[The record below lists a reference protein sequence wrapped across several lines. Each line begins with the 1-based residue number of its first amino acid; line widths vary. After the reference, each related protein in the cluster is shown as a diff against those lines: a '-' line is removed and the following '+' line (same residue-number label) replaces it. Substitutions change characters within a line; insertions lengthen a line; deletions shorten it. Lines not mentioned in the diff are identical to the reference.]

1 VAGESSLLL
10 VLNCGSSSIKYALF
24 ETHEGRIPRQSQW
37 SGKVEEIGSPSPTHQ
52 VSGQVAE
59 AITLD
64 PQRPYFSALDVIRA
78 TVQTRLHGRAL
89 DAVVHRVVH
98 GGAKYFQPVHIDA
111 DVLAD
116 LRSYI
121 PLAPLHQPFALEA
134 VDALLASNPAIP
146 QFACFDTAF
155 HRSLPQVEQ
164 LLPLPWEHWEQGMRR
179 YGFHELS
186 YEYIAHVLKERVG
199 EAARGRVIVAHLG
212 NGASLCGMQDLRSA
226 ATTMGFSTLEGLM
239 MGTRCGS
246 VDPGAILH
254 LMEIKGIPL
263 AEVGQ
268 MLTREAGLLGVSGL
282 SSDTRVLL
290 EHEQDN
296 ARAKAALDLYIRTI
310 VREIGALT
318 ALLGGLDMLVFTAG
332 VGENNPVIRGRVCR
346 RLGFLGVALDDAAN
360 SQNASVVSSTNS
372 KVVVRVEPTNEEWIA
387 ANHAWQ
393 LLRSQRAG

>member
-179 YGFHELS
+179 YGFHGLS

>member
-1 VAGESSLLL
+1 MAGESSLLL

-179 YGFHELS
+179 YGFHGLS

-332 VGENNPVIRGRVCR
+332 VGENNPVIRERVCR

>member
-1 VAGESSLLL
+1 MAGESSLLL

-179 YGFHELS
+179 YGFHGLS

-199 EAARGRVIVAHLG
+199 DAARGRVIVAHLG

-254 LMEIKGIPL
+254 LMEVKGIPL

-332 VGENNPVIRGRVCR
+332 VGENNPVIRERVCR

>member
-1 VAGESSLLL
+1 MAGESSLLL

-179 YGFHELS
+179 YGFHGLS

-254 LMEIKGIPL
+254 LMEVKGIPL

-332 VGENNPVIRGRVCR
+332 VGENNPVIRERVCR

>member
-1 VAGESSLLL
+1 
-10 VLNCGSSSIKYALF
+10 
-24 ETHEGRIPRQSQW
+24 
-37 SGKVEEIGSPSPTHQ
+37 
-52 VSGQVAE
+52 
-59 AITLD
+59 
-64 PQRPYFSALDVIRA
+64 
-78 TVQTRLHGRAL
+78 
-89 DAVVHRVVH
+89 
-98 GGAKYFQPVHIDA
+98 
-111 DVLAD
+111 
-116 LRSYI
+116 
-121 PLAPLHQPFALEA
+121 
-134 VDALLASNPAIP
+134 
-146 QFACFDTAF
+146 
-155 HRSLPQVEQ
+155 
-164 LLPLPWEHWEQGMRR
+164 MRR
-179 YGFHELS
+179 YGFHGLS

-254 LMEIKGIPL
+254 LMEVKGIPL

-332 VGENNPVIRGRVCR
+332 VGENNPVIRERVCR

>member
-1 VAGESSLLL
+1 MAGESSLLL

-179 YGFHELS
+179 YGFHGLS

-199 EAARGRVIVAHLG
+199 DAARGRVIVAHLG
-212 NGASLCGMQDLRSA
+212 NGASLCGMQDLRST

-254 LMEIKGIPL
+254 LMEVKGIPL

-332 VGENNPVIRGRVCR
+332 VGENNPVIRERVCR

>member
-1 VAGESSLLL
+1 MAGESSLLL

-179 YGFHELS
+179 YGFHGLS